1 MMKAAVLLFVVC
13 AATLTLSGADQAAQS
28 SPVLVELF
36 TSEGCSSCPPAD
48 ALLQQLDR
56 SQEIPGTQLIVL
68 SEHVDYW
75 NHIGWKDP
83 YSSHFF
89 SDRQSSYADHFGLR
103 SVYTPQMVVD
113 GTTEFVGNSGRSA
126 KQAIEKARDR
136 QKIPVRISAVTL
148 ENSGALVAHVEA
160 DALSESS
167 SAHKAEIYVV
177 VALNHAESQVSAGEN
192 QGRRLTHV
200 AVVQSLTRVGS
211 VEKGKNF
218 AQDVRVKLDPR
229 TDRTNLR
236 LITFVQEPGQG
247 KVLGAALQ
255 RVKQ

>member
-1 MMKAAVLLFVVC
+1 MLKSLVGLFLALAAM
-13 AATLTLSGADQAAQS
+13 LTLSRAAETAPS
-28 SPVLVELF
+28 SPILVELF

-48 ALLQQLDR
+48 ALLQHLDS

-89 SDRQSSYADHFGLR
+89 SDRQSSYADRFGLG

-126 KQAIEKARDR
+126 KQAIEKARDLR
-136 QKIPVRISAVTL
+136 KVPVRISAVSVA
-148 ENSGALVAHVEA
+148 NAGALEAHVEA
-160 DALSESS
+160 DVLSESS
-167 SAHKAEIYVV
+167 PAKADVYLV
-177 VALNHAESQVSAGEN
+177 VALNHAESQVSGGEN

-200 AVVQSLTRVGS
+200 AVVQSFTKVGS
-211 VEKGKNF
+211 LEQGKNF
-218 AQDVRVKLDPR
+218 AQDVRVKLDPK
-229 TDRTNLR
+229 TDHTNLR
-236 LITFVQEPGQG
+236 LIAFVQERGQG
-247 KVLGAALQ
+247 KVLGVALE
-255 RVKQ
+255 RVQQ